1 MTASIHGASHTRTA
15 HSSLSARL
23 SPIGLATL
31 LFAGNLQAADSSLT
45 IQIDASQSQ
54 GALRDLLGVNKA
66 PVFESRTPGLNYDA
80 SSLYRGFGI
89 SQARLHDT
97 GADLCSIYKPAT
109 KLNVGVTPAVPVV
122 GCTLSGTGGIP
133 HFKWTPTSSA
143 DADLN
148 NPDNYDFSNLDDA
161 LAKTLTSGAKVYLG
175 LAQNYNG
182 PNDTDDPVAWAKVAT
197 NIYRHVIGAFKPSA
211 GIAVDPVFVEIHNE
225 PDGGFWR
232 GSTASFNTLYIENT
246 LRVRAAAAAAG
257 KSVKVGG
264 AGFTRDVLNKSKEA
278 GNPANG
284 FIAAVG
290 AGSLDFYS
298 AHLYDK
304 CATAT
309 LQSSATYLRN
319 LRAMVD
325 SQGGSGKPL
334 QISEWNIG
342 LGTQCGE
349 SLYSDQRLQ
358 SFSAS
363 LLTLMQDPAQNINAA
378 HFYAGVTVMS
388 VFDFTSVANAVRIN
402 PSAWAFWAHSKLA
415 GSTGLATQ
423 VCSSAA
429 SCVAGYA
436 SDGMALQ
443 ALSGQ
448 SAGRIATVIS
458 NDGSSTQNYVLKFK
472 GLSGS
477 VASALL
483 RNPPQGAQN
492 VATAVT
498 GSAAGSPIGA
508 EVGALA
514 GLLASVSTEQRSGL
528 AVNAGQAELSI
539 TIPTRSVQLVELWPG
554 AAVPPVSIAQ
564 ADCLMNWGEASYPM
578 LLSPAKPTSRS
589 AAPFYYRYYAATN
602 VYLGISSADQHLY
615 YLPATQTSVPQDL
628 GPAMTWVIQAK
639 CV

>member
-1 MTASIHGASHTRTA
+1 MTAPTRKLAA
-15 HSSLSARL
+15 HQAPVARLAAIMLLTLLSAGSLR
-23 SPIGLATL
+23 
-31 LFAGNLQAADSSLT
+31 AADASIT
-45 IQIDASQSQ
+45 IQVDASQPQ
-54 GALRDLLGVNKA
+54 GTLRDLLGVNKA

-80 SSLYRGFGI
+80 SSLYRAFGI
-89 SQARLHDT
+89 SQARLHDS

-148 NPDNYDFSNLDDA
+148 NPDNYDFSTLDDA
-161 LAKTLTSGAKVYLG
+161 LAKTLASGAKVYLG

-197 NIYRHVIGAFKPSA
+197 NIYRHVIGAFKPTA

-232 GSTASFNTLYIENT
+232 GSTATFNTLYIENT
-246 LRVRAAAAAAG
+246 QRVRAAAAAAG

-290 AGSLDFYS
+290 ASSLDFYS

-304 CATAT
+304 CANAS
-309 LQSSATYLRN
+309 LQSSATYLRS

-349 SLYSDQRLQ
+349 SLYSEQRLQ
-358 SFSAS
+358 SFSAG
-363 LLTLMQDPAQNINAA
+363 LLTLMQDPAQAINAA

-388 VFDFTSVANAVRIN
+388 VFDFTSVANAVRVN

-415 GSTGLATQ
+415 GSTGLSTQ
-423 VCSSAA
+423 VCAGSAA
-429 SCVAGYA
+429 CIAGYA
-436 SDGMALQ
+436 ADSAALQ

-448 SAGRIATVIS
+448 ASGQSSSRIATVIS
-458 NDGSSTQNYVLKFK
+458 NDSSSAQSYTLKFK

-483 RNPPQGAQN
+483 RNPPQGAQS
-492 VATAVT
+492 VATAAT
-498 GSAAGSPIGA
+498 SSAAGSPIGA
-508 EVGALA
+508 EANALA
-514 GLLASVSTEQRSGL
+514 GLFASVSTEQRSSL
-528 AVNAGQAELSI
+528 AINAGQAELSLS
-539 TIPTRSVQLVELWPG
+539 IPARSVQLVELWPG
-554 AAVPPVSIAQ
+554 AALPPVSNAQ
-564 ADCLMNWGEASYPM
+564 ADCLLNWGEASYPT

-615 YLPATQTSVPQDL
+615 YLPASQTSVPQDL